1 MGVRRFVA
9 RIDLD
14 KRDLSLA
21 LTYTFLVFRTIA
33 STSYTTATG
42 LYGRLGR
49 LRLGLAVS
57 QRRKQCLGCS
67 SLC

>member
-14 KRDLSLA
+14 KRNLSLA
-21 LTYTFLVFRTIA
+21 LTYTFLIFCTI
-33 STSYTTATG
+33 SSPSYTTATG

-49 LRLGLAVS
+49 LRLGFAVS
-57 QRRKQCLGCS
+57 QRSK
-67 SLC
+67 